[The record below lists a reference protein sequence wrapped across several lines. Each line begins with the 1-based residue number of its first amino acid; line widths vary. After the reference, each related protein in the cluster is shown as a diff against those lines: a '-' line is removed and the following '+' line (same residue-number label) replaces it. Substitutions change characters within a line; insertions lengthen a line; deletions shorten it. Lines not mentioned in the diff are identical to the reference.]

1 MRSVSP
7 YYAPTSGKTF
17 YFRSKIPSDLRDHFG
32 GRKQFKVSLK
42 CSLNSL
48 SSKIIKSLNRTI
60 SKLYDQIRQGMNEL
74 TLEDI
79 KEILKVEIR
88 KQILHAHHV
97 NLGTNKFS
105 ETRKQMSLDSVN
117 QREMF
122 FMDTLKNDM
131 RTHQQE
137 LYVKLEAIF
146 NSLDIEF
153 KSDSVPYKSLR
164 SYFTE
169 LYILRFQWMKELIEL
184 TGKSDDDFRKDA
196 QTKLGL
202 ELFPELSDQPS
213 LNQSDIKTAEIPEP
227 IKTSISPLKNNASDQ
242 SLTLSSATYFDRKK
256 MEELLRNP

>member
-7 YYAPTSGKTF
+7 YYARSSGNTF
-17 YFRSKIPSDLRDHFG
+17 YFRSKIPCDLRDHFG
-32 GRKQFKVSLK
+32 GRKQFKISLK
-42 CSLNSL
+42 CSLNSR
-48 SSKIIKSLNRTI
+48 STKIIKSLNRTL
-60 SKLYDQIRQGMNEL
+60 SKLYDQIRQGMKEL

-79 KEILKVEIR
+79 KEILRIEIR

-131 RTHQQE
+131 KTHQQE
-137 LYVKLEAIF
+137 LDVKLEAIF

-169 LYILRFQWMKELIEL
+169 LYILRFQWMKELIQL
-184 TGKSDDDFRKDA
+184 TGKSDDDFRRDA

-202 ELFPELSDQPS
+202 ELFPELSDHSS
-213 LNQSDIKTAEIPEP
+213 LNQSDINTTAIPEP
-227 IKTSISPLKNNASDQ
+227 IKTSISPLK
-242 SLTLSSATYFDRKK
+242 TMPRIKV
-256 MEELLRNP
+256 

>member
-1 MRSVSP
+1 M
-7 YYAPTSGKTF
+7 K
-17 YFRSKIPSDLRDHFG
+17 
-32 GRKQFKVSLK
+32 
-42 CSLNSL
+42 
-48 SSKIIKSLNRTI
+48 
-60 SKLYDQIRQGMNEL
+60 EL

-79 KEILKVEIR
+79 KEILRIEIR

-122 FMDTLKNDM
+122 FLDTLKNDI

-137 LYVKLEAIF
+137 LDVKLEAIF

-169 LYILRFQWMKELIEL
+169 LYTLRFQWMKELIEL
-184 TGKSDDDFRKDA
+184 TGKSDDDFRRDA

-202 ELFPELSDQPS
+202 ELFPELSDHSS
-213 LNQSDIKTAEIPEP
+213 LNQSDIKT
-227 IKTSISPLKNNASDQ
+227 TS
-242 SLTLSSATYFDRKK
+242 TRTH
-256 MEELLRNP
+256 

>member
-1 MRSVSP
+1 MESP
-7 YYAPTSGKTF
+7 CLVYASSSGNTF
-17 YFRSKIPSDLRDHFG
+17 YFRSKIPSDLREHFG
-32 GRKQFKVSLK
+32 GLKEFRVSLK
-42 CSLNSL
+42 CNIKSKATKVVRSLNKTVS
-48 SSKIIKSLNRTI
+48 R
-60 SKLYDQIRQGMNEL
+60 LYEQIRLGMKEL
-74 TLEDI
+74 SIEDI
-79 KEILKVEIR
+79 KEILRTEIR

-137 LYVKLEAIF
+137 LDVKLEAIF

-169 LYILRFQWMKELIEL
+169 LYILRFQWMKELIEV
-184 TGKSDDDFRKDA
+184 TGKSDDDFRRDA

-202 ELFPELSDQPS
+202 ELFPELSDHSS
-213 LNQSDIKTAEIPEP
+213 LNQIDIKTTAIPEP
-227 IKTSISPLKNNASDQ
+227 IKTSISPL
-242 SLTLSSATYFDRKK
+242 
-256 MEELLRNP
+256 